1 MSTVN
6 TNDLYYVGGNNLGMN
21 FVPKKKQSVEKRA
34 NKLNSQRL
42 LSECYVCSG
51 LGYDYHV
58 ISKIT
63 DESDVLVCL
72 CEIDINQAKYE
83 KIAHLCSNCYGR
95 KLFHGSSGVV
105 VT

>member
-6 TNDLYYVGGNNLGMN
+6 TNDLYYVGGSNLGIN
-21 FVPKKKQSVEKRA
+21 FMPKKKLSVEKCA

-42 LSECYVCSG
+42 LSECYVCSS
-51 LGYDYHV
+51 LGYDYYV

-63 DESDVLVCL
+63 NESEMFMSL

-83 KIAHLCSNCYGR
+83 KIANLCSSCYGR

-105 VT
+105 VN